1 MLSRWESALDC
12 DQLGIFRERT
22 ANSYVVLVTIP
33 FWIHPR
39 KTSAHGWIVGLI
51 VNAAAAVTK

>member
-22 ANSYVVLVTIP
+22 ANSYVVFVTIP
-33 FWIHPR
+33 VWIHPR
-39 KTSAHGWIVGLI
+39 KTSTHDWIVGLI